1 MQQYIAIMQLYLAKS
16 FNSFQ
21 MSYGKKF
28 KEVRRAHL
36 LSQEQF
42 AKKLGISRSI
52 VSQVEIDKIKPTV
65 SALQKIASTF
75 NISLDYLMREEKTAP
90 AFEVLTTHS
99 TADISESNNLVNERM
114 VQFNRMHFEELSKRK
129 TFQDLKDE
137 LLYQKT
143 GIEQFIQTQAVPF
156 ISIQNREGYFR
167 SVNLQF
173 NNSKYPMLQLPAF
186 STIETRAFEIE
197 NMPDYTRKDIAVC
210 SKHEIQKVVINEHM
224 VLISANNFYA
234 GITEEINAET
244 ITINNTVLLISTIR
258 EAWKVEL
265 YISAVPKNTPMQ
277 QQLNRMENL
286 LEQVA
291 RKKKKHKKK

>member
-1 MQQYIAIMQLYLAKS
+1 
-16 FNSFQ
+16 

-75 NISLDYLMREEKTAP
+75 NISLDYLMRDEENAP
-90 AFEVLTTHS
+90 AFEIPSTYS
-99 TADISESNNLVNERM
+99 TANISESNNMVNERM
-114 VQFNRMHFEELSKRK
+114 AQLNRMHFEELSKRK
-129 TFQDLKDE
+129 TFHFLKRE
-137 LLYQKT
+137 LPDRKT
-143 GIEQFIQTQAVPF
+143 GIEHFVQTQAVPF
-156 ISIQNREGYFR
+156 ISIQSRDSYFQ

-173 NNSKYPMLQLPAF
+173 DNSKYPMLQLPAF
-186 STIETRAFEIE
+186 STMETRAFEIE

-210 SKHEIQKVVINEHM
+210 SKHEIQKLAINEHI
-224 VLISANNFYA
+224 VLISPDNFYA
-234 GITEEINAET
+234 GITEVINAET
-244 ITINNTVLLISTIR
+244 ITINNTVLLIGTIR

-265 YISAVPKNTPMQ
+265 YISAVPKITPLQ

-291 RKKKKHKKK
+291 RKKKKNKKK